1 MQIQLLNV
9 PYHCGCDSPHF
20 HCKKCGGKVI
30 PVSLYIM
37 LSNTYNI
44 AMERDSCRIKFGK
57 VPTCY
62 NWQVPNT
69 SNESRTR
76 QMSCKYLYMVIHY
89 LDVYLWCSFLCSMI
103 NWKVLHIV
111 ANCLFFI
118 EIRWIVARAPLF
130 LNFLCI
136 QIIKELWVQWWDNYK
151 HSSIITCTQMTL
163 N

>member
-1 MQIQLLNV
+1 MEESQLV
-9 PYHCGCDSPHF
+9 IT
-20 HCKKCGGKVI
+20 GKSQTQVT
-30 PVSLYIM
+30 SLG
-37 LSNTYNI
+37 L
-44 AMERDSCRIKFGK
+44 A
-57 VPTCY
+57 
-62 NWQVPNT
+62 
-69 SNESRTR
+69 

-103 NWKVLHIV
+103 NWKILHIV

-118 EIRWIVARAPLF
+118 EISWIVARAPLF

-163 N
+163 NYSWTVFKTNCKSLIPVHDQYYTCIFFTLTYPWFMLYHVSCK